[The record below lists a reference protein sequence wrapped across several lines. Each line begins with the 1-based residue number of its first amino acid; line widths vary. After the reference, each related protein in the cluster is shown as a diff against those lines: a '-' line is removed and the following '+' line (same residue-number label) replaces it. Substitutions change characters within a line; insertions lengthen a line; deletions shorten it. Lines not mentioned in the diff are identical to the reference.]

1 MLNEYDVVKAKRELS
16 DKVLQ
21 GTRGAIVL
29 VYEDPVL
36 GYEVE
41 FVDNKGDSLSVL
53 TVCPNDIELL
63 K

>member
-1 MLNEYDVVKAKRELS
+1 MFNENDVVKAKRDLS
-16 DKVLQ
+16 DNVLQ
-21 GTRGAIVL
+21 GTKGAIVL
-29 VYEDPVL
+29 VYEEPVL

-53 TVCPNDIELL
+53 TVYPNDIELL